1 MLCVHLIFLVIIK
14 KENYSIVVRLFE
26 MKNLEIANNKNYLS
40 EAMKLIAKTGNGP
53 KEQIPSSGCSIKWK

>member
-1 MLCVHLIFLVIIK
+1 MCTPDFFGYNK
-14 KENYSIVVRLFE
+14 KRELQYRGRLFE